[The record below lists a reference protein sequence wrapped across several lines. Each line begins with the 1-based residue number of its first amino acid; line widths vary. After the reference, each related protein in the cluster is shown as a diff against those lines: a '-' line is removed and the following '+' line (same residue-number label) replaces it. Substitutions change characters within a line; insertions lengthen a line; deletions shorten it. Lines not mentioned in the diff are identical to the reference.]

1 MPILSVE
8 VHPSIRPDEMPSVV
22 ETDLKN
28 HTIIEGIDLVLSE
41 YRDLKIQIV
50 SGGKLNPGYLIFS
63 KKTELSSMGLLDMR
77 LDKDIL
83 IKIVPILHG
92 G

>member
-8 VHPSIRPDEMPSVV
+8 VHPSIRPDKMPSVV

-41 YRDLKIQIV
+41 YKDLKFQIL
-50 SGGKLNPGYLIFS
+50 SGEKLNPGYLIFS
-63 KKTELSSMGLLDMR
+63 EKTELSSMGLLDMI

>member
-8 VHPSIRPDEMPSVV
+8 VHPSIRPDKMPSVV

-41 YRDLKIQIV
+41 YKDLKIQIL
-50 SGGKLNPGYLIFS
+50 SGRKLNPGYLIFS
-63 KKTELSSMGLLDMR
+63 EKTELSSMGLLDIM
-77 LDKDIL
+77 LENDISV
-83 IKIVPILHG
+83 KIVPILHG